1 MPVWKKRI
9 QLNNIKRYITVDD
22 IKKDLELDE
31 KDKSLENAI
40 KYTKDRMLNSL
51 DEDEKLL
58 LLKGFM

>member
-1 MPVWKKRI
+1 RI